1 MDMDQ
6 DLTYQGWVQAYLAQ
20 MVLWDLTVQYQGVLT
35 VVLILLVHL
44 QGWLALGRHQDRDIL
59 QIV

>member
-1 MDMDQ
+1 MDQ
-6 DLTYQGWVQAYLAQ
+6 DLTYQGWVQDYLAQ